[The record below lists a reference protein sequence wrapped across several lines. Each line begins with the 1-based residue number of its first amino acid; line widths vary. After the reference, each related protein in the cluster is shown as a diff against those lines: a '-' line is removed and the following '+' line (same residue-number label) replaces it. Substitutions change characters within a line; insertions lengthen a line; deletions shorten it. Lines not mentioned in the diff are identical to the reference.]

1 MSFADVKF
9 QDVAVRMLRAAVA
22 HDRLPHALIFAGP
35 RGVGKGLVARELAK
49 LVFCQSPLRQA
60 QGGPQSGGPEAC
72 GTCTHCVRVARGT
85 HPDLHW
91 FRKEPD
97 RNDFRLRLVTDRE
110 GGPEETV
117 LSSVSLKPMEARHSV
132 TVLDDAEFLNT
143 EAANALLKCLEEP
156 APTAL
161 LILLCADASSLP
173 GTVLSRC
180 QWVPFRPLPEEFVA
194 AKLAEILKA
203 TASRP
208 AAGRRG
214 GKEEPLPSVSGD
226 EAAFVCRFAG
236 GSIEQAV
243 SLAGNGLWP
252 LKRELVERLPHVDEA
267 MAFEMAALIKKWAE
281 GRAKAD
287 RETSESR
294 EETALRRAAFRTA
307 LAAVVTALRDALVAK
322 AGAAE
327 GVPITNRDQL
337 KTVESLAAWPEDA
350 LVRGIGLLVSA
361 QAEITRYVHTELA
374 TENAFVQMGRLVGV
388 QGTRKNALAAR

>member
-1 MSFADVKF
+1 VSFADVKF
-9 QDVAVRMLRAAVA
+9 QDAAIRMLRASVA
-22 HDRLPHALIFAGP
+22 RERLPHAMIFAGP
-35 RGVGKGLVARELAK
+35 RGVGKGLVARELAR
-49 LVFCQSPLRQA
+49 LIFCENPLRQA
-60 QGGPQSGGPEAC
+60 QGGPRGKTPDALEAC
-72 GTCTHCVRVARGT
+72 GTCTHCVRVGHGT

-97 RNDFRLRLVTDRE
+97 RNDFRLLLVAERE
-110 GGPEETV
+110 GSPGETV
-117 LSSVSLKPMEARHSV
+117 LSSVSLKPMEAAHSV
-132 TVLDDAEFLNT
+132 TVIDDAEFLNM

-156 APTAL
+156 APTAI

-194 AKLAEILKA
+194 AKLAEVLKA
-203 TASRP
+203 PASRP

-214 GKEEPLPSVSGD
+214 GKDEPPPSVSAD

-252 LKRELVERLPHVDEA
+252 LKRELVDRLPRLDAAV
-267 MAFEMAALIKKWAE
+267 AFEMSTLIRKWAD

-294 EETALRRAAFRTA
+294 EETALRRTAFRTA
-307 LAAVVTALRDALVAK
+307 LAAVVTALRDALVVK
-322 AGAAE
+322 AGAAGE
-327 GVPITNRDQL
+327 VPITNRDQRDTIDL
-337 KTVESLAAWPEDA
+337 LAAWPEDA
-350 LVRGIGLLVSA
+350 LVRAVGLLVAA
-361 QAEITRYVHTELA
+361 QAEISRYVHIELA

-388 QGTRKNALAAR
+388 AAGKS